1 MKERQEYRG
10 LQIRFPMEIYNKLK
24 KRAKE
29 EHRSFNAEVLISLEA
44 IIATHEAMKAKNDVR
59 TKKGK

>member
-1 MKERQEYRG
+1 MREKQEYRG

-29 EHRSFNAEVLISLEA
+29 ERRSFNAEVVMSLEA
-44 IIATHEAMKAKNDVR
+44 VIAVHEAMKEKDIG
-59 TKKGK
+59 KGK